1 MTGNIHVIQ
10 PCLEHCTD
18 TDIRYVCMLLMF
30 GRYVHNFLSAH
41 EHSMFFT
48 EWTFENIIIGTVKLQ
63 PAVDNET

>member
-41 EHSMFFT
+41 EHLMFFYRMDLW
-48 EWTFENIIIGTVKLQ
+48 EHIIGTVKLQ